1 MPKINLI
8 LISNYQKIPFK
19 IKDLKAEK
27 LPVLVWFHGGG
38 WFFGQGGV
46 SEYGPEHFLD
56 HDVVLVT
63 GNYRLGPLGFLSTE
77 DQNASGNFGLKDQM
91 VILEWVQQN
100 IQKFGGNPRSV
111 TIFGE
116 SAGGASVNY
125 HMISPLS
132 RGLFNRAISQSGTLM
147 SVWAD
152 PARKGVAK
160 MRAIRLADMMSC
172 PISGTTM
179 KGMIDCLKNVSAEN
193 ITMAQLEFFV
203 RILLQKFNKKLINLF

>member
-1 MPKINLI
+1 MEFFEQFFEFIKNLNH
-8 LISNYQKIPFK
+8 LK
-19 IKDLKAEK
+19 IKDVKADK

-38 WFFGQGGV
+38 WFFGQGGF

-91 VILEWVQQN
+91 TILEWVQQN
-100 IQKFGGNPRSV
+100 IGKFGGDAHSV

-125 HMISPLS
+125 HMVSPLS
-132 RGLFNRAISQSGTLM
+132 KGLFHRAISQSGTLM

-160 MRAIRLADMMSC
+160 MRAIRLADMMGC
-172 PISGTTM
+172 PISETSIKEVIKCM
-179 KGMIDCLKNVSAEN
+179 KDVPADK
-193 ITMAQLEFFV
+193 ITMAQLKFQVRVIFFKNS
-203 RILLQKFNKKLINLF
+203 IKSS